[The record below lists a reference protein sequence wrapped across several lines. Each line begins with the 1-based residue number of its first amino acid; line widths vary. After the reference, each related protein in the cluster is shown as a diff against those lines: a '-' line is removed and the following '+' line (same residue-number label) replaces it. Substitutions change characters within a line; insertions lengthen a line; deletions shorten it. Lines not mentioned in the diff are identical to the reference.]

1 MHKMSNNL
9 RFTYGKQSTSLG
21 GESSD
26 KIESGTFVNME
37 NYHNVEVVANVTG
50 VASGSVVTLYL
61 LEATASAG
69 TGSAT
74 ISGFSDTFTS
84 TATSDTD
91 VLRVEARAEQLST
104 GYTFVGGRL
113 STNSS
118 SGTEPCDMFHVQANP
133 RYGQA
138 TLPA

>member
-1 MHKMSNNL
+1 MHKLSENL
-9 RFTYGKQSTSLG
+9 RYTYGDQSTALG

-37 NYHNVEVVANVTG
+37 NYHIGEVVAEVTN
-50 VASGSVVTLYL
+50 VASDSVVTLYL
-61 LEATASAG
+61 LEATASG
-69 TGSAT
+69 GGGSAT
-74 ISGFSDTFTS
+74 ISGKSDTFTS

-91 VLRVEARAEQLST
+91 VLRVEARSEELSDS
-104 GYTFVGGRL
+104 FAFIGGRL
-113 STNSS
+113 STDNA
-118 SGTEPCDMFHVQANP
+118 SGTEVVAMWHVQAAP